1 MPKCKGCS
9 RFIPDSDLRRKY
21 CNQQCRQASYQRRT
35 WEKPEPPSLDE
46 HMSDFRDILL
56 QYAPRWAVGYT
67 LGFYVRA
74 DMTYWYPPK
83 GRSLRLDSTYDSRPY
98 FELRPWFEFPKV
110 PLAHIYL
117 VRLYDAWDHELPTPL
132 ELVAGI
138 YVSAPT
144 RMPLP
149 GRGRILRRDKIRR
162 S

>member
-1 MPKCKGCS
+1 M
-9 RFIPDSDLRRKY
+9 PDSDLRRKF
-21 CNQQCRQASYQRRT
+21 CNQQCRQASYERRT
-35 WEKPEPPSLDE
+35 WEKPAPISLDE

-56 QYAPRWAVGYT
+56 RHAPHWAVGYA
-67 LGFYVRA
+67 LGFYVHA

-98 FELRPWFEFPKV
+98 FEIRPWFEFPKV
-110 PLAHIYL
+110 PVAQIYQ
-117 VRLYDAWDHELPTPL
+117 VRLYDERDTELPIPL
-132 ELVAGI
+132 GLAAGL

-149 GRGRILRRDKIRR
+149 GRGRILRRDRIRR